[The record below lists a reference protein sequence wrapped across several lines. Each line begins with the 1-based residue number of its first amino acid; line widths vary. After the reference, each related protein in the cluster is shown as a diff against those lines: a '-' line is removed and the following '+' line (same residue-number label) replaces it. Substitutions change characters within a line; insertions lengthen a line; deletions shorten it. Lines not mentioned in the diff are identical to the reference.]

1 MQPLAVALRIENAFG
16 KRARLATEDAI
27 GLKDVPVAEMREHSR
42 GVQKLDVFADAAAA
56 APTSGATGVR
66 NEAELANVD
75 RIDGRVELDGYV
87 VAVHHRRHAFK
98 TVLAVAPAV
107 AG

>member
-16 KRARLATEDAI
+16 ERARLATEDAI
-27 GLKDVPVAEMREHSR
+27 GLKDVPVAEMREHSS
-42 GVQKLDVFADAAAA
+42 GVQKLDVFADAEAAA
-56 APTSGATGVR
+56 QTSGATGVR
-66 NEAELANVD
+66 NEAELAIAY
-75 RIDGRVELDGYV
+75 RIDRFIVLDRNVGS
-87 VAVHHRRHAFK
+87 VHPRRHAFN